1 MKHLMAYMEN
11 CSLNNIQSMQ
21 LLTGKFSDLLSLF
34 FRKDLN
40 AIIGE
45 YPEQHC
51 KICSYADENVKIP
64 IYEHVLKI
72 MNRGLTNQVNNV
84 IKDEFVDLVVNSFI
98 SDKK

>member
-1 MKHLMAYMEN
+1 M
-11 CSLNNIQSMQ
+11 
-21 LLTGKFSDLLSLF
+21 SLF

-45 YPEQHC
+45 YSEQFC
-51 KICSYADENVKIP
+51 PYADENVKIP

-84 IKDEFVDLVVNSFI
+84 IRDEFVDMVLNSFV
-98 SDKK
+98 